1 MKDKSDTKKPDAKV
15 QTSVRMSPATR
26 EKLDALVE
34 RRYKTATETIAVA
47 LDRLYR
53 EEVIQMPKFCT
64 KCKGHGKLAKVVR
77 GFQKSQYA
85 GQPWTGTVDRSKDA
99 QNDVIRPETCP
110 RCGGDGYEPN

>member
-1 MKDKSDTKKPDAKV
+1 MTNKPDAKK
-15 QTSVRMSPATR
+15 QTTIRMSEATR
-26 EKLDALVE
+26 EKLDELRE
-34 RRYKTATETIAVA
+34 RHGTATEVIAVA
-47 LDRLYR
+47 IDRLYR